1 MSYGFRIYE
10 NGSDLKTLS
19 MRDDLA
25 FISKGRIR
33 KYLRDVSYQIYAGE
47 IATVPNNILDFLYN
61 KNLEFTILG
70 SSSDE
75 HVKCV
80 INYKELNKNIQSKTR
95 PLQFTYML
103 LSNIADYNQYLSRI
117 VDDRE
122 VMSRFYIMLV

>member
-33 KYLRDVSYQIYAGE
+33 KYLRDVSYQIYEGE
-47 IATVPNNILDFLYN
+47 IATVPNNILDFLYSN
-61 KNLEFTILG
+61 NLEFKILG

-80 INYKELNKNIQSKTR
+80 INYKELNKNIQSKKR

-103 LSNIADYNQYLSRI
+103 LSNIVDYNQYLSRI

-122 VMSRFYIMLV
+122 VMARFYIMLV

>member
-1 MSYGFRIYE
+1 MAYGFRIYE

-33 KYLRDVSYQIYAGE
+33 KYLQDVSYQIYEGE
-47 IATVPNNILDFLYN
+47 IATVPNNILDFLYGN
-61 KNLEFTILG
+61 NLEFTILG

-75 HVKCV
+75 NVKCV
-80 INYKELNKNIQSKTR
+80 INYKELNKNIQSKKR

-103 LSNIADYNQYLSRI
+103 LSNIVDYNQYLSRI
-117 VDDRE
+117 VDKRE
-122 VMSRFYIMLV
+122 VIARFYIMLV